1 MDAPLLSCEGVA
13 GGYGKLT
20 VVQEID
26 LSAQRGTVV
35 AVLGP
40 NGAGKTTLMMTL
52 AGLLPRHAGEVRVE
66 GAPLPS
72 GRPAAASR
80 AGIVLVPDDRALFSG
95 LTVREN
101 IAVAAPKGG
110 SWDDEVRDMF
120 PALGTRWNNKA
131 GSLSGGEQ
139 QQLAMARA
147 IVQRPKVLL
156 IDEMS
161 MGLAPIIVENL
172 LPVVR
177 RIADATGALVI
188 LVEQHVHLALEV
200 ADEVLVLVH
209 GRVVLRGLAADLAA
223 EPGRLESAYLGEAAS
238 SVGQH

>member
-1 MDAPLLSCEGVA
+1 MAPPLFSCEGVA

-20 VVQEID
+20 VVAD
-26 LSAQRGTVV
+26 VDMSARPGTVV
-35 AVLGP
+35 AMLGP

-52 AGLLPRHAGEVRVE
+52 AGLLPRHAGEVRVGGE
-66 GAPLPS
+66 PLAS

-80 AGIVLVPDDRALFSG
+80 AGVVLVPDDRALFSG

-101 IAVAAPKGG
+101 VAAAAPKGNA
-110 SWDDEVRDMF
+110 WDGEVRDMF

-147 IVQRPKVLL
+147 IVQAPKVLL

-177 RIADATGALVI
+177 RIADTTGAVVV
-188 LVEQHVHLALEV
+188 LVEQHIHLALEV

-209 GRVVLRGLAADLAA
+209 GHVVLRGPAADLAA
-223 EPGRLESAYLGEAAS
+223 EPGRLESAYLGEVAPSA
-238 SVGQH
+238 GRP